1 MKHYIT
7 GYNIGE
13 DTQIVKILLPLR
25 LAELRE
31 IMSWPDDSFSA
42 YDNEL
47 DEIQARKIGEASGIQ
62 LPYELDLFLTTES
75 SGAD

>member
-13 DTQIVKILLPLR
+13 DTQVFKVRLPLQ

-31 IMSWPDDSFSA
+31 IMQWPDDSYCV

-47 DEIQARKIGEASGIQ
+47 NDALAQKIGKLSGLD

-75 SGAD
+75 SN

>member
-7 GYNIGE
+7 GYNQA
-13 DTQIVKILLPLR
+13 DDVQIFKIRLPLQ

-31 IMSWPDDSFSA
+31 IMAWTDDGYCC

-47 DEIQARKIGEASGIQ
+47 TEIQAKLIGEASGIQ

-75 SGAD
+75 D

>member
-13 DTQIVKILLPLR
+13 DTQVFKVRLPLQ

-31 IMSWPDDSFSA
+31 FMQWPDDSYCG

-47 DEIQARKIGEASGIQ
+47 DDAQARKIGNLSGIE
-62 LPYELDLFLTTES
+62 LPDKLDFFLTTES
-75 SGAD
+75 D

>member
-13 DTQIVKILLPLR
+13 DAQIFKVRLPLQ

-31 IMSWPDDSFSA
+31 IMQWPDDSYCV

-47 DEIQARKIGEASGIQ
+47 DDTQARKIGKLSGIE
-62 LPYELDLFLTTES
+62 LPDKLDFFLTTES
-75 SGAD
+75 D